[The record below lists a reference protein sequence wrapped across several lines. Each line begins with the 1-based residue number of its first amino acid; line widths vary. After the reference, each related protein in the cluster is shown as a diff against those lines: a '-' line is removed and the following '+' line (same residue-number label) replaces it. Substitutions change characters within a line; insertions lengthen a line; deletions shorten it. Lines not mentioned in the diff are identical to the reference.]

1 MFKKRVVLLLGVF
14 FMISSVAEI
23 NAQEDKYVIHCG
35 QWFNSENASI
45 EPEAYIYI
53 DGNQISDVRPT
64 FSSETDRKLI
74 DLSDYLLSPGWI
86 DMHVHLETEYD
97 KNTYIRR
104 FRVEQGYKAL
114 KAFANGMKLLKAG
127 FTTVRD
133 LGGSGANNALRN
145 AVNNGLIQGPR
156 IISCRK
162 AIAIT
167 GGHADPSNG
176 MSLKY
181 QVETD
186 YKNGVCDGAEECA
199 KAVRWQVKQG
209 ADCIKITATGGVLSV
224 AKDGDGPAFAEEE
237 LEAIIQTAKDR
248 GVHTAAHAHGKM
260 GMLRAVNA
268 GITTIEHGTYMD
280 EEVMEAMLQKGT
292 YYVPTITAGWAVAEN
307 AKKEDFYPDVVRPKA
322 LKIGP
327 QIQETFKK
335 AYEFGVPIAFG
346 TDSGVFDHGMNAK
359 EFELMAQAGMPIL
372 EALQSATFTNAKVLG
387 MTDEIGQIAPGF
399 LADLVALP
407 ISAID
412 DPKQLHEVKFVMKD
426 GEIISLEK

>member
-1 MFKKRVVLLLGVF
+1 MMGLKNLTALVLVMGASISTNLLAQ
-14 FMISSVAEI
+14 SSYLV
-23 NAQEDKYVIHCG
+23 HCG
-35 QWFNSENASI
+35 QLF
-45 EPEAYIYI
+45 
-53 DGNQISDVRPT
+53 D
-64 FSSETDRKLI
+64 SETAAIEEDRYLLIEDNVIKDVLDAPLNDPELPLI
-74 DLSDYLLSPGWI
+74 DLSSYLVTPGWI

-97 KNTYIRR
+97 KNTYLRR

-114 KAFANGMKLLKAG
+114 KAFANGQKLLKAG

-133 LGGSGANNALRN
+133 LGGSGANNSLRN
-145 AVNNGLIQGPR
+145 AINNGLVEGPR

-186 YKNGVCDGAEECA
+186 YKNGVCDGPEECA

-224 AKDGDGPAFAEEE
+224 ARDGDGPAFSEEE
-237 LEAIIQTAKDR
+237 LEAIINTAKDR
-248 GVHTAAHAHGKM
+248 GVHTAAHAHGKK
-260 GMLRAVNA
+260 GMLRAVKA

-280 EEVMEAMLQKGT
+280 EEVMAAMLEMGT

-307 AKKEDFYPDVVRPKA
+307 AKKEGFYPDVVRPKA
-322 LKIGP
+322 LRIGP
-327 QIQETFKK
+327 QIQETFAR
-335 AYEFGVPIAFG
+335 AYAYGVPIAFG

-359 EFELMAQAGMPIL
+359 EFELMAEAGMPIL
-372 EALQSATFTNAKVLG
+372 EALQSATFTNARVLG
-387 MTDEIGQIAPGF
+387 MEEEIGQLASGF
-399 LADLVALP
+399 LADLVAVPKGALE
-407 ISAID
+407 
-412 DPKQLHEVKFVMKD
+412 DPSLLMEVKFVLKD
-426 GEIISLEK
+426 GKIVDLDK